1 MQKYLFFSKIEL
13 ITKLEKI
20 KAMKK
25 ELELYELIL
34 LLKFTSTEAETNEK
48 IQLYKDFLTEKGS
61 QVMVKNQGKRSLAYP
76 IKGFDTATSV
86 QLVYLGNG
94 ELIKQ
99 INTVIQRD
107 ETVLRAIT
115 TKLMDESLSKLFA

>member
-1 MQKYLFFSKIEL
+1 LQKYLFFSKIEL

>member
-61 QVMVKNQGKRSLAYP
+61 QVMVKNQGKRS
-76 IKGFDTATSV
+76 FM
-86 QLVYLGNG
+86 LVVPFAVIGNP
-94 ELIKQ
+94 
-99 INTVIQRD
+99 
-107 ETVLRAIT
+107 
-115 TKLMDESLSKLFA
+115 

>member
-1 MQKYLFFSKIEL
+1 ML
-13 ITKLEKI
+13 
-20 KAMKK
+20 KK

>member
-1 MQKYLFFSKIEL
+1 
-13 ITKLEKI
+13 
-20 KAMKK
+20 MKK